1 MSTPKESQRAASI
14 TPIEALHEACARN
27 APLEIV
33 ESGKEGI
40 EPFARGRMF
49 EIEKGEI
56 VVEQV
61 QLIGKTKKF
70 ARGTP
75 VIAYFRFH
83 KELYEF
89 RSRILT
95 SELPV
100 QLNKTVVV
108 PAMHILLPSSVSSG
122 QRRNVFRIPLAAL
135 KSPIHVEFWKEKP
148 PANTEPRLQ
157 EGQTPRGDGVMCCAD
172 GGETE
177 SGEVLV
183 PARRADW
190 PATMIDASD
199 VGLGINVQGC
209 RLRDITRYEKCWVRF
224 EIPGDDEG
232 PVAFRVEVRQA
243 RSIREGLIRVGLYI
257 LETDNRID
265 HIAKIRRFW
274 SFLTMWQRKVV
285 RLADSA

>member
-1 MSTPKESQRAASI
+1 MSTPKETQRAASI
-14 TPIEALHEACARN
+14 TPMEALREACARN

-49 EIEKGEI
+49 EIENGEI

-70 ARGTP
+70 ARGTS
-75 VIAYFRFH
+75 ILAYFRFH

-108 PAMHILLPSSVSSG
+108 PAMHILLPSSVISG

-135 KSPIHVEFWKEKP
+135 KSPIRVEFWQEKP
-148 PANTEPRLQ
+148 PSNT
-157 EGQTPRGDGVMCCAD
+157 
-172 GGETE
+172 
-177 SGEVLV
+177 
-183 PARRADW
+183 
-190 PATMIDASD
+190 
-199 VGLGINVQGC
+199 
-209 RLRDITRYEKCWVRF
+209 
-224 EIPGDDEG
+224 
-232 PVAFRVEVRQA
+232 
-243 RSIREGLIRVGLYI
+243 
-257 LETDNRID
+257 
-265 HIAKIRRFW
+265 
-274 SFLTMWQRKVV
+274 
-285 RLADSA
+285 